1 MALVIRS
8 GASQVRS
15 IGGKRSG
22 GSHQKPNSFRSRKSK
37 YSSIPPSYSAPSAAL
52 ISATVLPACSVRISY
67 RPLGMNWNDCRC
79 TSQRRLRRAP
89 FTGRQHAKSWKTGA
103 RTSDL
108 IVRTEAP
115 GDRLAEAAAD
125 VADGAVGAAFDQ
137 PQHRGAR
144 GAGVEE
150 PVAYGRD
157 LPPLGGEPR
166 EELAFMVVVHGLP
179 SAGGAARSC
188 APVGSCRGGT
198 PCRAARPD

>member
-1 MALVIRS
+1 
-8 GASQVRS
+8 
-15 IGGKRSG
+15 
-22 GSHQKPNSFRSRKSK
+22 
-37 YSSIPPSYSAPSAAL
+37 
-52 ISATVLPACSVRISY
+52 
-67 RPLGMNWNDCRC
+67 MNWNACRC

-89 FTGRQHAKSWKTGA
+89 FTGRQHAKSWKTGSRA
-103 RTSDL
+103 SDL
-108 IVRTEAP
+108 IVGTEAP
-115 GDRLAEAAAD
+115 GDRLAEAPAD
-125 VADGAVGAAFDQ
+125 VADGAVGAPLAQ

-157 LPPLGGEPR
+157 LPSLAREPR
-166 EELAFMVVVHGLP
+166 EEAFRVVVHGLP